1 MANGIEQDVRELRS
15 DVKNIATKG
24 CAFKDAHDKSIGDL
38 WIAIGDEGK
47 ERSSMFIKTIILVVT
62 IVVGAMV
69 ANIYAT
75 STVVEQ
81 VISKAMAA
89 QAGK

>member
-1 MANGIEQDVRELRS
+1 MNGTEQDIRDIRA
-15 DVKNIATKG
+15 DVKEIATKG
-24 CAFKDAHDKSIGDL
+24 CAHKEGHDKSIRDL
-38 WIAIGDEGK
+38 WSAVDGEQK
-47 ERSSMFIKTIILVVT
+47 ERSNMFIKTIILVVT

-75 STVVEQ
+75 SSVVEQ

-89 QAGK
+89 QAPRR